1 MFKRI
6 VVAIDGSP
14 TAQRGLKV
22 ALDLAAEQRAVVHAV
37 HVVDDMGIVPS
48 LDGGY
53 IPSAFIDSYAQ
64 ALRDKGYK
72 TLDKATA
79 QARAAGVTCKASL
92 VETMGQ
98 GVAQTI
104 LQHARKVKGD
114 LIVLGTHGRRG
125 LRRVLLGSDAE
136 AVVRDAPVPVLLVRA
151 GTTPRRTK
159 AVDVAR
165 GPAKRNAAASGDAPR
180 TATPMILR

>member
-6 VVAIDGSP
+6 LVAIDGSP
-14 TAQRGLKV
+14 TARRGLRV
-22 ALDLAAEQRAVVHAV
+22 ALELAADQRAVVHAV

-53 IPSAFIDSYAQ
+53 IPSSLIDNYGQ

-72 TLDKATA
+72 ALDKATL
-79 QARAAGVTCKASL
+79 QARGAGVTFKAAL

-98 GVAQTI
+98 GVAQAI
-104 LQHARKVKGD
+104 LQQARKVKAD

-125 LRRVLLGSDAE
+125 LRRALLGSDAE
-136 AVVRDAPVPVLLVRA
+136 AVVREAPVPVLLVRA
-151 GTTPRRTK
+151 GAAARRNRP
-159 AVDVAR
+159 VEVAR
-165 GPAKRNAAASGDAPR
+165 SAAA
-180 TATPMILR
+180 TAAVLR

>member
-6 VVAIDGSP
+6 LVAIDGSP
-14 TAQRGLKV
+14 VAQRGLRV

-37 HVVDDMGIVPS
+37 HVVDDTSIVPS

-53 IPSAFIDSYAQ
+53 VPSTFIDTYAE
-64 ALRDKGYK
+64 ALREKGYK

-79 QARAAGVTCKASL
+79 QAREAGVSFKAAL
-92 VETMGQ
+92 VESVGQ

-104 LQHARKVKGD
+104 LQHARKVKAD

-125 LRRVLLGSDAE
+125 LRRALLGSDAE
-136 AVVRDAPVPVLLVRA
+136 AVVRESPVPVLLVRGGA
-151 GTTPRRTK
+151 
-159 AVDVAR
+159 AR
-165 GPAKRNAAASGDAPR
+165 GKPVEAAKAASRPAGVAALVKAPSPR
-180 TATPMILR
+180 A